1 MPILNTGRI
10 ILNKKRIGASMKLR
24 NTYAKTSWTPDETTE
39 SMHINFSSMNQ
50 VPNYFDEKLIL
61 KKSLTC
67 STYLVLTAQK
77 IMMLVFSDISHC
89 KSFFL
94 INARQSWMPR
104 LTHTF
109 VSKLSPKQF
118 TCSPLTRENYLN
130 VTLVWT
136 TA

>member
-1 MPILNTGRI
+1 MPILNKGRI
-10 ILNKKRIGASMKLR
+10 ILNKKSIGASMKLR
-24 NTYAKTSWTPDETTE
+24 NTDAKTSWTLDESTK

-67 STYLVLTAQK
+67 STYLVPTAQK
-77 IMMLVFSDISHC
+77 KLCLFSVTLAIAG
-89 KSFFL
+89 FLL
-94 INARQSWMPR
+94 INSRQSWTPR

-118 TCSPLTRENYLN
+118 TCSPLTRENYLK